1 MVSYVP
7 AEYED
12 KVIPAW
18 AEFIGWLMVIAPI
31 LCVIGRAL
39 KMLIYR
45 KIPVCIFSL
54 LHMCLSLLNIPFSKI
69 VKYYMF
75 SHFINDMEFCN

>member
-1 MVSYVP
+1 MFIMAMVSYVP

-31 LCVIGRAL
+31 LCVVGQAL
-39 KMLIYR
+39 KMLLYR
-45 KIPVCIFSL
+45 KIPVGISSL
-54 LHMCLSLLNIPFSKI
+54 LLMRFSFLNSLFQQNRPIICL
-69 VKYYMF
+69 
-75 SHFINDMEFCN
+75 

>member
-31 LCVIGRAL
+31 LCVVGQAL
-39 KMLIYR
+39 KMLLHR
-45 KIPVCIFSL
+45 KIPVGISSL
-54 LHMCLSLLNIPFSKI
+54 LLMRFSFLNSLFQQNRPIICL
-69 VKYYMF
+69 
-75 SHFINDMEFCN
+75 